1 MPRVHQLTV
10 PCENR
15 PGRLAQIATLMGNA
29 NVNILGFLLT
39 TSGKKGYVKLV
50 VDDVERAK
58 NALDDADVPYNVE
71 VVLHAK
77 LANTPGALG
86 RFAGKLA
93 AKRINITSGYQT
105 IEKDSKRA
113 SVILEVSQL
122 GKAIRVASR
131 TSSDRLYD

>member
-1 MPRVHQLTV
+1 MPKVKQLTI

-15 PGRLAQIATLMGNA
+15 PGRLAQITTVMGKSG
-29 NVNILGFLLT
+29 VNILGFLLT
-39 TSGKKGYVKLV
+39 TSGKRGLVKLV

-58 NALDDADVPYNVE
+58 DALDDADVPYNEE
-71 VVLHAK
+71 VVLHAT
-77 LANTPGALG
+77 LANVPGALG
-86 RFAGKLA
+86 RFAEKLA

-105 IEKDSKRA
+105 LEKDSKRA

-131 TSSDRLYD
+131 TSSDQLYD

>member
-1 MPRVHQLTV
+1 MPRVNQLTV

-15 PGRLAQIATLMGNA
+15 PGRLAQIATVMGNA
-29 NVNILGFLLT
+29 GVNILGFLLT
-39 TSGKKGYVKLV
+39 TSGKKGLVKLV

-58 NALDDADVPYNVE
+58 AALDDADVPYNVE
-71 VVLHAK
+71 VVLHAR
-77 LANTPGALG
+77 LANAPGALG

-113 SVILEVSQL
+113 SVILDVSQL
-122 GKAIRVASR
+122 EKAVRVASR

>member
-1 MPRVHQLTV
+1 MPRVNQLTV

-15 PGRLAQIATLMGNA
+15 PGRLAQIATVMGKA
-29 NVNILGFLLT
+29 GVNILGFLLT

-58 NALDDADVPYNVE
+58 DALDEADIPYNVE
-71 VVLHAK
+71 VVLHAR

-105 IEKDSKRA
+105 MEKDSKRA

-122 GKAIRVASR
+122 DKAIRVASR